1 MTSDDS
7 EGATPLLPLRGRSEL
22 RFRQVTALS
31 ELRFRQVTALSE
43 LRFRQVTA
51 SPYVAYRSRRYL
63 RRSRRRAPSGEMRAR
78 FYLG

>member
-31 ELRFRQVTALSE
+31 ELRFRH
-43 LRFRQVTA
+43 VTA